1 MRSTSREPPI
11 SSSAREAPVNYGPAH
26 PLFRPEAVERP
37 PVRIGAARAGRARAR
52 RDAGPGGARRI
63 RLAAVRAGAGRK
75 LPRAFVSRPC
85 RRRQRPTG
93 GSWRR
98 AFDVRSSTCASSR
111 RRTARRRRC
120 SRGHANARRVPAV
133 RIAETFGRP
142 GRYLLARA
150 LNLLEQ
156 STRSAAIYHQY
167 LREHAPDLVVLTP
180 MIVLKTAQ
188 LDLARAALELGIR
201 NVFAVASWDHLS
213 SKGDLTFQPQR
224 VIVWNDVQKREAV
237 ELQHLDGDRV
247 IVTGSQIFDDWFG
260 KKPSTSREEFCA
272 RVGLRPDRPIV
283 LYVCSSLL
291 EGSTPEP
298 PFVVQWARHLRESGH
313 PALRE
318 CGILVRPHHEHG
330 EAWRKVNF
338 KGMENVACWP
348 KAGRLSGRRAIED
361 RLLRFAVPR
370 VGHGRPQHERD
381 DRGRHP
387 RPPGAHDP
395 AAAVSR
401 QPGRNGSLPLPARGA
416 ERAPACGA
424 IARRACRQSWRRRSK
439 VATPIRGAAPDSC
452 ASSSVPGVSTCRAT
466 DVFVRGARS
475 AGRASRAGTVPG
487 SRCGRPLI
495 RPVLQPFANAAAE
508 RVRRMEEE
516 SRRRSAQRLEEHRQ
530 RKAPQLEALPPAP
543 HRRAPAPQARGRRR
557 GQRRA

>member
-1 MRSTSREPPI
+1 MGLRILFSVRKPSNVRQFE
-11 SSSAREAPVNYGPAH
+11 SVLRALAARGHDVMLVREALGEFDWPPFVLALAESCPGIRLETMPSAAKTHWWELATRFRRALFYLRFFSPAYRQA
-26 PLFRPEAVERP
+26 PALL
-37 PVRIGAARAGRARAR
+37 ARAR
-52 RDAGPGGARRI
+52 K
-63 RLAAVRAGAGRK
+63 RA
-75 LPRAFVSRPC
+75 P
-85 RRRQRPTG
+85 
-93 GSWRR
+93 
-98 AFDVRSSTCASSR
+98 
-111 RRTARRRRC
+111 
-120 SRGHANARRVPAV
+120 VPAV
-133 RIAETFGRP
+133 RIAEGFGRP

-167 LREHAPDLVVLTP
+167 LREHAPDLVLLSP

-237 ELQHLDGDRV
+237 ELQHLDGERV
-247 IVTGSQIFDDWFG
+247 IITGSQIFDDWFE
-260 KKPSTSREEFCA
+260 KQPSTSREAFCA

-313 PALRE
+313 PSLRE

-338 KGMENVACWP
+338 GGMANVACWP
-348 KAGRLSGRRAIED
+348 KAGDFPVDARSKTDYFDSLYHASVTVGLNTSAMIEAGI
-361 RLLRFAVPR
+361 L
-370 VGHGRPQHERD
+370 GRPVHTILLPQFHDSQEGTVHFHYLLEEPNGLLHAARSLDEHADKLAAGLQGRDPDPERSARFVREFVRPRGL
-381 DRGRHP
+381 DR
-387 RPPGAHDP
+387 
-395 AAAVSR
+395 
-401 QPGRNGSLPLPARGA
+401 
-416 ERAPACGA
+416 
-424 IARRACRQSWRRRSK
+424 
-439 VATPIRGAAPDSC
+439 
-452 ASSSVPGVSTCRAT
+452 RAT
-466 DVFVRGARS
+466 DVFVQELEAL
-475 AGRASRAGTVPG
+475 AALPAPDPIPVPAWT
-487 SRCGRPLI
+487 PLV

-530 RKAPQLEALPPAP
+530 RKAPQLEAYRQRRIEE
-543 HRRAPAPQARGRRR
+543 HRRRKREATGAVSGARDGS
-557 GQRRA
+557 

>member
-1 MRSTSREPPI
+1 MGLRILFSVRKPSNVRQFE
-11 SSSAREAPVNYGPAH
+11 SVLRALAARGHDVMLVREALGEFDWPPFVLALAESCPGIRLETMPSAAKTHWWELATRFRRALFYLRFFSPAYRDT
-26 PLFRPEAVERP
+26 PALL
-37 PVRIGAARAGRARAR
+37 ARAR
-52 RDAGPGGARRI
+52 K
-63 RLAAVRAGAGRK
+63 RAP
-75 LPRAFVSRPC
+75 L
-85 RRRQRPTG
+85 
-93 GSWRR
+93 
-98 AFDVRSSTCASSR
+98 
-111 RRTARRRRC
+111 
-120 SRGHANARRVPAV
+120 PAV
-133 RIAETFGRP
+133 RIAEAFGRP
-142 GRYLLARA
+142 GRYLLAQA

-156 STRSAAIYHQY
+156 STRSAAIYHRY
-167 LREHAPDLVVLTP
+167 LREHAPDVVVLTP

-298 PFVVQWARHLRESGH
+298 PFVVQWARHLRQRGH

-348 KAGRLSGRRAIED
+348 KAGDFPVDARSKTDYFDSLYHAAATVGLNTSAMIEAGI
-361 RLLRFAVPR
+361 L
-370 VGHGRPQHERD
+370 GRPVHTILLPQFRD
-381 DRGRHP
+381 SQEGTVHFHYLLDESNGLLHAARSLDEH
-387 RPPGAHDP
+387 AEKL
-395 AAAVSR
+395 AAALEGR
-401 QPGRNGSLPLPARGA
+401 DPDPGRSARFVR
-416 ERAPACGA
+416 EFVRP
-424 IARRACRQSWRRRSK
+424 
-439 VATPIRGAAPDSC
+439 RGLDR
-452 ASSSVPGVSTCRAT
+452 RAT
-466 DVFVRGARS
+466 DVFVQELEAL
-475 AGRASRAGTVPG
+475 AALPAPQPIAVP
-487 SRCGRPLI
+487 RWTPLI

-508 RVRRMEEE
+508 RVRRLEEE

-530 RKAPQLEALPPAP
+530 RKAPQLEAYRQRRIDE
-543 HRRAPAPQARGRRR
+543 HRRRKREAASTVSGVQDA
-557 GQRRA
+557 